1 MNTRYRTRFPD
12 GRAIVLAAALTALP
26 AMAADDLPA
35 FQPGLWS
42 FTITVQ
48 AQGAVKPQVQTLHRC
63 ANPTEDIRRK
73 WQVLASKTCKFSP
86 VAHDGKRYTY
96 SSTCQK
102 DQMLLNMKAVI
113 IVESDQAYQVD
124 TESRTNNQ
132 VRRESVV
139 AKREGECTKPSSGHL
154 PVPLPRKNSGT

>member
-1 MNTRYRTRFPD
+1 M
-12 GRAIVLAAALTALP
+12 LAAALVALP
-26 AMAADDLPA
+26 GTAADDLPS

-42 FTITVQ
+42 FTITVH
-48 AQGAVKPQVQTLHRC
+48 AQGAVKPQVQTLRRC
-63 ANPTEDIRRK
+63 ANPTDDIRRK
-73 WQVLASKTCKFSP
+73 WQVLASKTCRFSP

-113 IVESDQAYQVD
+113 TVDSAQAYQVE

-132 VRRESVV
+132 VRRESLV
-139 AKREGECTKPSSGHL
+139 AKREGACPERSDGHL